1 MVQGSAHRGGDRAQ
15 FVLIGSL
22 LKTGIPQDLFRQLID
37 AFGQDIVRL
46 WFVMAL
52 LYAVIFASNILTNVP
67 IILLLA
73 PLINCLPCPAEYGF
87 PEQAPS
93 CPDIFNN
100 GTCIYPCPGDA
111 PRPTCPAFDAGS
123 SRYENYTAFIGWVI
137 IAWAATIAGNLTL
150 VGSAANL
157 IVDSRARTVGAP
169 ELKFFLYLPYGFTTT
184 IIFSFIGLL
193 LILLVVG
200 GL

>member
-1 MVQGSAHRGGDRAQ
+1 MSFAAQ
-15 FVLIGSL
+15 FVLIGAL
-22 LKTGIPQDLFRQLID
+22 LRTNVPQDLFTQLIA

-73 PLINCLPCPAEYGF
+73 PLINCLPCPAEFGF
-87 PEQAPS
+87 PEATPE
-93 CPDIFNN
+93 CYDGVIPPVFNS
-100 GTCIYPCPGDA
+100 TAACIYPCPGDD
-111 PRPTCPAFDAGS
+111 PRPICPAYYSGDTK
-123 SRYENYTAFIGWVI
+123 YENYTAFIGWII

-169 ELKFFLYLPYGFTTT
+169 ELKFAYYFPYGFPTT